1 MTEKISKDD
10 LAAIVAQ
17 VTGATKAASKEAVE
31 RVLGAVADGLKDG
44 KEVSLAGFG
53 KFTAQKQAE
62 RAGRNPRTGEPTTIA
77 AQTKAKFTPAKALK
91 DVLNG

>member
-1 MTEKISKDD
+1 MTDRISKDD

-17 VTGATKAASKEAVE
+17 VTGATKAACKEAVE
-31 RVLGAVADGLKDG
+31 RMFGAIADGLKHG

-53 KFTAQKQAE
+53 KFTAQQQPE
-62 RAGRNPRTGEPTTIA
+62 RQGRNPRTGEPTTIA

-91 DVLNG
+91 DMLNE